1 MKAVEA
7 LKPFFVFWSGWLLR
21 ALGGKGLS
29 GGFLAGGFVS
39 WVKAESCSRVPD
51 VCLDAARRGFF
62 FWAVEAFAHV
72 FLCYALLGN
81 PQFPLRVDVIL
92 PAERYSFP
100 GALWR
105 GWLRCLSL
113 CGISLGKRSP
123 WLLLP
128 SPNAAAE
135 SVAVQSP
142 HAPFKHYL
150 SSFYFSVKWSWRK
163 SIVLPCRHG
172 ALPSSTPFT

>member
-1 MKAVEA
+1 MCA
-7 LKPFFVFWSGWLLR
+7 LMLL
-21 ALGGKGLS
+21 
-29 GGFLAGGFVS
+29 
-39 WVKAESCSRVPD
+39 EE
-51 VCLDAARRGFF
+51 GFF
-62 FWAVEAFAHV
+62 SEQSKPLPTFSCVMLYSAT
-72 FLCYALLGN
+72 LK
-81 PQFPLRVDVIL
+81 FPLRVDVIL

-150 SSFYFSVKWSWRK
+150 SSFYFSVK
-163 SIVLPCRHG
+163 
-172 ALPSSTPFT
+172 